1 MEQPKKTKVL
11 PLLPLRGI
19 SVFPYMMLHFDV
31 GRDKSISALDEAMVK
46 DQLIFLVSQKDAA
59 TDDPS
64 TDDFYQVGTVS
75 KIKQLL
81 KLPGD
86 TIRVLVEGM
95 HRGRIINHI
104 KDDPFFEVEIEEFV
118 DQEDVQKDIET
129 EALMRAIFDSFE
141 EYIKLTNRTAVDTLI
156 TISGVEEPARFA
168 DIVASN
174 LSLRISQKQHILEAF
189 DPLERLKRLHAIL
202 VKELDILRVERKIN
216 LRVKRQI
223 DKMQRE
229 YYLKEQLKAI
239 QKELGE
245 DDGLMAEVEDYRKRV
260 REAGLPEETEEKVL
274 KEVDRLMKMSPGS
287 AETGVIRGYLDW
299 ILELPWNVETEDNL
313 DLKYARKVL
322 DEDHYGLEKVKER
335 ILEYLAI
342 RQLADGMKGPILC
355 LVGPPGVGKTSIG
368 RSIARAL
375 NRKFVRMS
383 LGGVRDEAEIRGHR
397 RTYVGAIPGRII
409 YSMRQ
414 AGSKNP
420 VFLLDE
426 VDKMSHDF
434 RGDPASA
441 MLEVLDAEQNNAFRD
456 HYLEVPFD
464 LSKVV
469 FVTTANTTDTIPRPL
484 LDRMEV
490 IYISSYTEE
499 EKLNIALK
507 YLLPKQLKEHGLKK
521 ENLLISENTVRDII
535 NYYTREAG
543 VRNLERR
550 IADVC
555 RKAAK
560 QLVEEKRKRVR
571 VTGANLS
578 KYLGIP
584 AYRYEKVKEG
594 TEVGIA
600 TGLAWTPVGGE
611 TLSIEVT
618 TMKGSGK
625 LVLTGQL
632 GDVMKESARAG
643 ISYIRSRTEELGID
657 PNFYQDL
664 DIHIHIPEGAIP
676 KDGPSAGITIAT
688 AVISALANVPVRKDT
703 AMTGE
708 ITLRGRVLP
717 VGGIKEKS
725 LAANRAGIS
734 KVLISALANVPVRK
748 DTAMTGEIT
757 LRGRVLPVG
766 GIKEKSLA
774 ANRAGISK
782 VLIPAENEK
791 DLEEVPANVKRKL
804 EFVTVDHMDSVLDHA
819 LMRD

>member
-1 MEQPKKTKVL
+1 MVQCKTTKVL

-46 DQLIFLVSQKDAA
+46 EQLIFLVSQKDA
-59 TDDPS
+59 S
-64 TDDFYQVGTVS
+64 TDEPSSGDFYQVGTVS

-86 TIRVLVEGM
+86 TIRVLAEGIN
-95 HRGRIINHI
+95 RARIVSHI
-104 KDDPFFEVEIEEFV
+104 KNDPFFEVEVEEHI
-118 DQEDVQKDIET
+118 DPEDDEKDTET

-141 EYIKLTNRTAVDTLI
+141 EYVKLTSRTAAVDTLL
-156 TISGVEEPARFA
+156 TVGGVEEPARFA
-168 DIVASN
+168 DIVVSN
-174 LSLRISQKQHILEAF
+174 LSLKIDQKQQMLEAF
-189 DPLERLKRLHAIL
+189 DPIERLRRLHSMLI
-202 VKELDILRVERKIN
+202 KELDILRVEKKIN
-216 LRVKRQI
+216 LRVRRQI

-245 DDGLMAEVEDYRKRV
+245 DDGVLSEVETYRKKIKD
-260 REAGLPEETEEKVL
+260 AGLSKETKEKVL
-274 KEVDRLMKMSPGS
+274 KEADRLLKIPPGS

-299 ILELPWNVETEDNL
+299 ILELPWKKETKDNL
-313 DLKYARKVL
+313 DLKYARDVL

-335 ILEYLAI
+335 VLEYLAI
-342 RQLADGMKGPILC
+342 RQLATSMKGPILC

-368 RSIARAL
+368 RSVARAI
-375 NRKFVRMS
+375 NRNFVRMS

-414 AGSKNP
+414 ARSKNP

-426 VDKMSHDF
+426 VDKMSNDF

-441 MLEVLDAEQNNAFRD
+441 MLEVLDAEQNNSFRD
-456 HYLEVPFD
+456 HFLEVPFD
-464 LSKVV
+464 LSKVM
-469 FVTTANTTDTIPRPL
+469 FITTANTVDTIPQPL
-484 LDRMEV
+484 LDRMEI

-499 EKLNIALK
+499 EKLNIAMK

-521 ENLLISENTVRDII
+521 ENITLSEPTMRDII

-560 QLVEEKRKRVR
+560 QLVEDKKKRVR
-571 VTGANLS
+571 VTGSNLN
-578 KYLGIP
+578 KFLGIP
-584 AYRYEKVKEG
+584 AYRYEKIKEG
-594 TEVGIA
+594 HEVGIA
-600 TGLAWTPVGGE
+600 TGLAWTPVGGD
-611 TLSIEVT
+611 TLFIEVT
-618 TMKGSGK
+618 TMKGDGK
-625 LVLTGQL
+625 PVLTGQL

-643 ISYIRSRTEELGID
+643 ISYIRSKTEKLGID
-657 PNFYQDL
+657 PNFYQEL
-664 DIHIHIPEGAIP
+664 DIHIHVPEGAIP
-676 KDGPSAGITIAT
+676 KDGPSAGITMTT
-688 AVISALANVPVRKDT
+688 AVISALTGVPVRKNV

-717 VGGIKEKS
+717 VGGIKEKC
-725 LAANRAGIS
+725 
-734 KVLISALANVPVRK
+734 
-748 DTAMTGEIT
+748 
-757 LRGRVLPVG
+757 
-766 GIKEKSLA
+766 LA

-782 VLIPAENEK
+782 VLIPVDNRK
-791 DLEEVPANVKRKL
+791 DLEEIPANVKRKM
-804 EFVTVDHMDSVLDHA
+804 EFVPVEHMDEVLEHA
-819 LMRD
+819 LATEH

>member
-611 TLSIEVT
+611 TLSI
-618 TMKGSGK
+618 
-625 LVLTGQL
+625 
-632 GDVMKESARAG
+632 
-643 ISYIRSRTEELGID
+643 
-657 PNFYQDL
+657 
-664 DIHIHIPEGAIP
+664 
-676 KDGPSAGITIAT
+676 
-688 AVISALANVPVRKDT
+688 
-703 AMTGE
+703 
-708 ITLRGRVLP
+708 
-717 VGGIKEKS
+717 
-725 LAANRAGIS
+725 
-734 KVLISALANVPVRK
+734 
-748 DTAMTGEIT
+748 
-757 LRGRVLPVG
+757 
-766 GIKEKSLA
+766 
-774 ANRAGISK
+774 
-782 VLIPAENEK
+782 
-791 DLEEVPANVKRKL
+791 
-804 EFVTVDHMDSVLDHA
+804 
-819 LMRD
+819 

>member
-1 MEQPKKTKVL
+1 MGQSKKTKVL

-59 TDDPS
+59 TDEPS
-64 TDDFYQVGTVS
+64 VNDFYQVGTVS

-86 TIRVLVEGM
+86 TIRVLVEGIY
-95 HRGRIINHI
+95 RGRIVTHI
-104 KDDPFFEVEIEEFV
+104 KDDPFFEVEIEEFA
-118 DQEDVQKDIET
+118 DPENVQKDIET

-202 VKELDILRVERKIN
+202 IKELDILRVERKIN

-245 DDGLMAEVEDYRKRV
+245 DDGVLAEVEDYRNRIK
-260 REAGLPEETEEKVL
+260 EAGLPEETEEKML
-274 KEVDRLMKMSPGS
+274 KEADRLLKLSPGS

-299 ILELPWNVETEDNL
+299 ILELPWNIETEDNL

-322 DEDHYGLEKVKER
+322 EEDHYGLEKVKER
-335 ILEYLAI
+335 VLEYLAI
-342 RQLADGMKGPILC
+342 RQLATGMKGPILC

-409 YSMRQ
+409 YFMRQ

-469 FVTTANTTDTIPRPL
+469 FVTTANTVDTIPRPL

-507 YLLPKQLKEHGLKK
+507 YLLPKQLKEHGLEK
-521 ENLLISENTVRDII
+521 ENLLISEKTVRDII

-643 ISYIRSRTEELGID
+643 ISYIRSRTEELEID
-657 PNFYQDL
+657 PNFYQEL

-717 VGGIKEKS
+717 VGGIKEKC
-725 LAANRAGIS
+725 
-734 KVLISALANVPVRK
+734 
-748 DTAMTGEIT
+748 
-757 LRGRVLPVG
+757 
-766 GIKEKSLA
+766 LA

>member
-1 MEQPKKTKVL
+1 MQKTNKNRVL

-46 DQLIFLVSQKDAA
+46 DQLIFLVSQKDA
-59 TDDPS
+59 S
-64 TDDFYQVGTVS
+64 TDQPSAEDFYQVGTVS

-86 TIRVLVEGM
+86 TIRVLVEGIN
-95 HRGRIINHI
+95 RGKIVNLV
-104 KDDPFFEVEIEEFV
+104 KDDPFFEVEVEEHA
-118 DQEDVQKDIET
+118 DLGSTSKDIET
-129 EALMRAIFDSFE
+129 EALMRGIFDCFE
-141 EYIKLTNRTAVDTLI
+141 EYVKLTNRTAVDALV
-156 TISGVEEPARFA
+156 TIGSVEDPARFA
-168 DIVASN
+168 DVVVSN
-174 LSLRISQKQHILEAF
+174 LSLKISQKQQILEAL
-189 DPLERLKRLHAIL
+189 DPLERLKRLHSIL
-202 VKELDILRVERKIN
+202 IKELDILRVERKIN

-245 DDGLMAEVEDYRKRV
+245 EEGVLSEVEKYKKKIKKI
-260 REAGLPEETEEKVL
+260 GLPEDVEEKTL
-274 KEVDRLMKMSPGS
+274 KEAERLLKLPPGS

-299 ILELPWNVETEDNL
+299 ILELPWNKETEDNL
-313 DLKYARKVL
+313 DLKVARNVL
-322 DEDHYGLEKVKER
+322 EEDHYGLSKVKER
-335 ILEYLAI
+335 VLEYLAI
-342 RQLADGMKGPILC
+342 RQLAVGMKGPILC

-375 NRKFVRMS
+375 NRNFVRMS

-441 MLEVLDAEQNNAFRD
+441 MLEVLDAEQNSSFRD
-456 HYLEVPFD
+456 HFLEVSFD

-469 FVTTANTTDTIPRPL
+469 FVTTANSTDTIPRPL

-507 YLLPKQLKEHGLKK
+507 YLLPKQLKEHGLTQD
-521 ENLLISENTVRDII
+521 NLMISEATVRDII
-535 NYYTREAG
+535 NYYTRETG
-543 VRNLERR
+543 VRNLERK

-555 RKAAK
+555 RKVAK
-560 QLVEEKRKRVR
+560 QVVEDKKTKLR
-571 VTGANLS
+571 VTGSNLN

-584 AYRYEKVKEG
+584 AYRYEKINQG
-594 TEVGIA
+594 REVGMV

-618 TMKGSGK
+618 TMKGTGK
-625 LVLTGQL
+625 LVLTGQM

-643 ISYIRSRTEELGID
+643 ISYIRSRIGQLNID
-657 PNFYQDL
+657 PDFYKDL

-676 KDGPSAGITIAT
+676 KDGPSAGISMAT
-688 AVISALANVPVRKDT
+688 AVISALSNAPVRKDI

-708 ITLRGRVLP
+708 ITLRGRVIP
-717 VGGIKEKS
+717 VGGIKEKC
-725 LAANRAGIS
+725 
-734 KVLISALANVPVRK
+734 
-748 DTAMTGEIT
+748 
-757 LRGRVLPVG
+757 
-766 GIKEKSLA
+766 LA

-782 VLIPAENEK
+782 VLIPAENKK
-791 DLEEVPANVKRKL
+791 DLEEIPANVRRKMD
-804 EFVTVDHMDSVLDHA
+804 FVLVEHMDKVLEHA
-819 LMRD
+819 LAQDKDRNNGD